1 MQTASTTTRNVKAI
15 SRLEHSA
22 LAQRSLS
29 ARVGDAIA
37 SHAGKM
43 WFVIFHL
50 FWFSLWLWVNT
61 ESKFGLAFDPFPYPL
76 LSTVVSL
83 ESIFLSLF
91 ILMSQNRSSVQ
102 ADQRNHLDLQ
112 INLLSEEEN
121 TKMLQMLQ
129 AICEHH
135 NLAVGKDP
143 ETTAMAKRTEIGE
156 VLSEL
161 QEHLPASE

>member
-1 MQTASTTTRNVKAI
+1 METPSATARNVRAI
-15 SRLEHSA
+15 SELEHGA
-22 LAQRSLS
+22 LAQRSVS
-29 ARVGDAIA
+29 ARIGDAIA

-43 WFVIFHL
+43 WFIVFHVV
-50 FWFSLWLWVNT
+50 WFALWLWINRGGK
-61 ESKFGLAFDPFPYPL
+61 SAFDPFPFQL
-76 LSTVVSL
+76 LSTIVSL

-91 ILMSQNRSSVQ
+91 ILMSQNRSNVQ

-135 NLAVGKDP
+135 KLAIGKDP
-143 ETTAMAKRTEIGE
+143 EIKAMAKRTEIGE

-161 QEHLPASE
+161 QEHLPAAE